1 MKPQINTDSHR
12 LFNKKQE
19 GRRKKPE
26 KIFPFIFC
34 ILLLASCLLPLASDS
49 YASVWQKPGLIDA
62 GTGDAFR
69 TSLAFDPYGN
79 AMAVF
84 EQFTEGVYRI
94 YANQFLPDRGGWQRP
109 IIVDAGPRN
118 AYMARVAF
126 DRKGDAI
133 AIFKQSDGN
142 IYRIYANHFIRSK
155 GWQKPV
161 EIDSGTGDADG
172 HQITFD
178 ADGNAAVVFEQKFMG
193 IYRIYANQYRGKEG
207 WQGAV
212 AIDSGKSNGYFPY
225 PLFDY
230 HGNIYV
236 IYYKEEGVGLEVYMS
251 RYDEGKKMWNEPIR
265 LTDGNTVVKHED
277 WNKKRS
283 DVNRGIRGI
292 YNPLFLEE
300 IKKRVYA
307 GNYTYNVKRFETPS
321 KIDSRFRDAYTPS
334 IVCDKNGR
342 VFAFFVKWDGEHQRG
357 YMAKYRDRDGW
368 SKPEIIDS
376 KGGDVEHIRAAINSA
391 GEIVLVFAQWVDTK
405 VTSHPLPVTSLRIH
419 ARLCSPDFGWG
430 KAEIID
436 AGEKDAYGPNVIY
449 NGDNKIIVI
458 WCQWEVETVKTYR
471 NDYIKERGWEKA
483 VRVEMEDETCG
494 GCGLRIAASPNGM
507 LIAIF
512 ELKASVKDRTKI
524 YAIDER

>member
-1 MKPQINTDSHR
+1 MKQWKNRT
-12 LFNKKQE
+12 
-19 GRRKKPE
+19 
-26 KIFPFIFC
+26 IFC
-34 ILLLASCLLPLASDS
+34 LLLTAYCLLPTAFV
-49 YASVWQKPGLIDA
+49 YASERQRPGLIDA
-62 GTGDAFR
+62 GKGDAFR

-79 AMAVF
+79 AIAVF

-94 YANQFLPDRGGWQRP
+94 YANQFLPDKGGWQRP
-109 IIVDAGPRN
+109 VIIDAGPRN
-118 AYMARVAF
+118 AYTAKVTF
-126 DRKGDAI
+126 DHKGNAI

-155 GWQKPV
+155 GWQGPV
-161 EIDSGTGDADG
+161 AIDSGTGDAEG
-172 HQITFD
+172 HQILFD
-178 ADGNAAVVFEQKFMG
+178 IDGNAAVVFEQKFKN
-193 IYRIYANQYRGKEG
+193 IYRIFANQYCSAGSQCKEG

-212 AIDSGKSNGYFPY
+212 VIDKGESNGYFPY
-225 PLFDY
+225 PAFDY

-265 LTDGNTVVKHED
+265 LTDGNTIVKNED

-300 IKKRVYA
+300 IKKRIYA

-334 IVCDKNGR
+334 LLVNKDGEIM
-342 VFAFFVKWDGEHQRG
+342 AFFVKWDGEHQRG
-357 YMAKYRDRDGW
+357 YMAVYRDRDGW
-368 SKPEIIDS
+368 SKPEIIGA
-376 KGGDVEHIRAAINSA
+376 KGGDIEHIRAAINSE
-391 GEIVLVFAQWVDTK
+391 GEMAVVWTQWVDGN
-405 VTSHPLPVTSLRIH
+405 LRIH
-419 ARLCSPDFGWG
+419 ARVKNSVSDSVSVRKNNPITHTHTDTFSNWG

-436 AGEKDAYGPNVIY
+436 ADEKDAYGPNVTY
-449 NGDNKIIVI
+449 YGDNKIIVS

-471 NDYIKERGWEKA
+471 NDYIKERGWGKA

-494 GCGLRIAASPNGM
+494 GCGLRIAASPNGI
-507 LIAIF
+507 LITIF